1 MIDVLVIGK
10 GPAGVSAGIYAKRAG
25 LNTMIVAKDNGALKT
40 AHMVE
45 NYYGLIEPIS
55 GNDLINNGIK
65 QAQRLKIKT
74 VDTEVL
80 TIDYNENYIVHTADE
95 IYEAKSVI
103 LATGSP
109 RQMPMIKGLKDFEGK
124 GVSYC
129 AVCDAFFY
137 RNKDVAVLGCC
148 DYAMHEASELIDI
161 AKSVTII
168 TNGVKPQGQIP
179 EGAIIIENTIDAVI
193 GDELVQQVIFKDG
206 TSLAIAG
213 LFIAYG
219 VAGSTDFAK
228 KMGVLVDN
236 NKIIVDE
243 NMATNL
249 PGLYAAGDCIGGIYQ
264 IAKAVN
270 DGVIAGMS
278 ASKYVKK
285 LNQIK

>member
-45 NYYGLIEPIS
+45 NYYGFIEPIS
-55 GNDLINNGIK
+55 GNDLIDNGIR
-65 QAQRLKIKT
+65 QAQRLGIKT

-109 RQMPMIKGLKDFEGK
+109 RQMPMIKGLKEFEGK

-179 EGAIIIENTIDAVI
+179 EGAIIVENTIDAVI
-193 GDELVQQVIFKDG
+193 GDELVQKVIYKDG
-206 TSLAIAG
+206 TSLAIDG